1 MIRIFSGITAG
12 IAIVLLSEILKKDS
26 CFRADIS
33 IVIYRSM
40 MIILTAV
47 FAFLLI
53 YRIEDIPLAYNID
66 EAGMAYDALN
76 IVNHHTDRHL
86 YHFPVYFV
94 SYGDGQ
100 SALYTY
106 LAAGLIRL
114 FGYSIVIVRLPA
126 VILSL
131 LSVFVFFRIIHK
143 SYGTKASLI
152 VMALF
157 CVLPFSIMHSRW
169 GLDCYL
175 FFPMLIISCAVLFH
189 AVSSSDIRWFVFS
202 GFAYGLT
209 LYTYAISYMTVPL
222 FLAIV
227 LIYLLIIRKI
237 NLKSLFAMGIPL
249 FLMAVSLLML
259 LAVNN
264 GLIDEIRTRF

>member
-1 MIRIFSGITAG
+1 MIRIFSGIAAG
-12 IAIVLLSEILKKDS
+12 IVIILLSEIFKKKS

-76 IVNHHTDRHL
+76 IVNYHTDRHL

-114 FGYSIVIVRLPA
+114 FGYSILWNQSLSDRYGFVLCSAFFNYAFQMGIGLLF
-126 VILSL
+126 ILSDAHNIL
-131 LSVFVFFRIIHK
+131 CRFIPCSQFF
-143 SYGTKASLI
+143 
-152 VMALF
+152 
-157 CVLPFSIMHSRW
+157 
-169 GLDCYL
+169 
-175 FFPMLIISCAVLFH
+175 
-189 AVSSSDIRWFVFS
+189 
-202 GFAYGLT
+202 
-209 LYTYAISYMTVPL
+209 
-222 FLAIV
+222 
-227 LIYLLIIRKI
+227 
-237 NLKSLFAMGIPL
+237 
-249 FLMAVSLLML
+249 
-259 LAVNN
+259 
-264 GLIDEIRTRF
+264 